1 MTTRDSSGGARDAV
15 VGVFRLEGEYWTIA
29 YEGKVVRLKSAKGLH
44 YLAQLLRHPGRAFPV
59 RELMA
64 IVELDAR
71 ADREGDDPARHGSAR
86 SRAAE
91 RARKAVTNRI
101 RQAVARV
108 AAVHEDLGRHLR
120 NAVRTGSRCGYT
132 PERPTRW
139 EE

>member
-1 MTTRDSSGGARDAV
+1 VTTRESSGGTRDAV
-15 VGVFRLEGEYWTIA
+15 VGVFRLEGEYWTVA
-29 YEGKVVRLKSAKGLH
+29 YEGSVVRLKSTKGLH

-59 RELMA
+59 RKLMA
-64 IVELDAR
+64 IVEPDAR
-71 ADREGDDPARHGSAR
+71 AERQGDDPASDDSRD

-91 RARKAVTNRI
+91 RARKAVTNRV